1 MSSLEA
7 ANKVVMKWL
16 EPKNEQDQK
25 RKKTIDDL
33 CKQIDEMKRQHDKQ
47 VDEMKKQFDY
57 DNHVLYQRYY
67 NAAKELVIFR
77 RAYYD
82 LMEKVQ
88 QQNNP
93 SSSCQLSPE
102 IEYRKKNISVHGGP
116 VTPSPSPS
124 PLPQLIVIDDDE
136 DVHVAK
142 VEFSVR

>member
-33 CKQIDEMKRQHDKQ
+33 YRQTDEMKRQHDKQ
-47 VDEMKKQFDY
+47 VDEMKKQFAY
-57 DNHVLYQRYY
+57 DNHVLYQRYS
-67 NAAKELVIFR
+67 NAAKELVFFR

-102 IEYRKKNISVHGGP
+102 IEYRQKNISVQDGP
-116 VTPSPSPS
+116 VTPSPSP
-124 PLPQLIVIDDDE
+124 QFIVIDDD
-136 DVHVAK
+136 
-142 VEFSVR
+142 

>member
-33 CKQIDEMKRQHDKQ
+33 YRQTDEMKRQHDKQ
-47 VDEMKKQFDY
+47 VDEMKKQFAY
-57 DNHVLYQRYY
+57 DNHVLYQRYS
-67 NAAKELVIFR
+67 NAAKELVFFR

-88 QQNNP
+88 LQNDLVQAVN
-93 SSSCQLSPE
+93 
-102 IEYRKKNISVHGGP
+102 
-116 VTPSPSPS
+116 S
-124 PLPQLIVIDDDE
+124 PLRLNIVRRIL
-136 DVHVAK
+136 VSRMALLRHRHRLSLLLLTMTK
-142 VEFSVR
+142 MFMLPRLSSL